1 MSKQVKIGVVGT
13 SWWTDSMYMP
23 ALTRHPDADVCAIVG
38 RNLDHAREFAQQWR
52 VSHVYPSL
60 DELLAKQAID
70 AVIIASPNS
79 HHYTTART
87 AIEHGLHVL
96 CEKPLA
102 MNYTEAIHMAEAA
115 EKAGI
120 KTMVPFT
127 YRFMPTSR
135 YLKELIQQGYIG
147 RPYHLNMRYYADYG
161 RDGKY
166 MWRFDLGESGSG
178 VVGDLGTHWLYLAD
192 WFYGEIKAVSAMLGY
207 HVNREARPDGQP
219 YEPADD
225 SAVIMLEFENGARG
239 VLHLSAQ
246 AYEQT
251 PFGQTHHM
259 EFHGSGGTLYSFTDW
274 DKTQSVS
281 GARDGEGAIHDLP
294 IPDHIWGTGR
304 RDIVPD
310 TYKDVFRDQDFMARG
325 FVSAIADNTSVEP
338 SFRDGARIQRYLEA
352 ALLSAQEGRRVEVNE
367 IQPEEKYR

>member
-1 MSKQVKIGVVGT
+1 MSQVKIGIVGT

-23 ALTRHPDADVCAIVG
+23 ALTRHPNAEVRAVVG
-38 RNLDHAREFAQQWR
+38 RNLDHTREFAKRWN
-52 VSHVYPSL
+52 VPNAYASL
-60 DELLAKQAID
+60 EDLLSDEIVE
-70 AVIIASPNS
+70 AVIIASPNKQQ
-79 HHYTTART
+79 YPLAMA
-87 AIEHGLHVL
+87 AIERGLPVL

-115 EKAGI
+115 EQATV
-120 KTMVPFT
+120 KTMVAFT

-135 YLKELIQQGYIG
+135 YLKELIEQGYIG
-147 RPYHLNMRYYADYG
+147 KPYHLNMRYYADYA

-166 MWRFDLGESGSG
+166 MWRFDLDESGSG

-192 WFYGEIKAVSAMLGY
+192 WFYGEIKTVSALLGY
-207 HVNREARPDGQP
+207 HVSREPRPDGQP

-225 SAVIMLEFENGARG
+225 SAVMMLEFDNGARG
-239 VLHLSAQ
+239 VLHLSSL

-251 PFGQTHHM
+251 PFGQTHQM
-259 EFHGSGGTLYSFTDW
+259 EFHGSGGTLQSFTDW

-294 IPDHIWGTGR
+294 IPDHIWGSAR
-304 RDIVPD
+304 RDNVRN
-310 TYKDVFRDQDFMARG
+310 TYKDVFREQDYMARG
-325 FVSAIADNTSVEP
+325 FVSAIANNTPAEP
-338 SFRDGARIQRYLEA
+338 TFRDGARIQSYLEA

-367 IQPEEKYR
+367 IQAKE

>member
-1 MSKQVKIGVVGT
+1 MSKQVKIGIVGT

-23 ALTRHPDADVCAIVG
+23 ALTKHPNADVRAIVG
-38 RNLDHAREFAQQWR
+38 RDLDHARKFAEQWR
-52 VSHVYPSL
+52 VPHVYASL
-60 DELLAKQAID
+60 DELLANESID
-70 AVIIASPNS
+70 AVIIASPNK
-79 HHYTTART
+79 HHYATAMT

-102 MNYTEAIHMAEAA
+102 MNFTEASQMAEAA
-115 EKAGI
+115 ERAGV
-120 KTMVPFT
+120 KTMVSFT

-135 YLKELIQQGYIG
+135 FLKELIEQGYIG
-147 RPYHLNMRYYADYG
+147 KAYHLNMRYYADYA

-166 MWRFDLGESGSG
+166 MWRFDLAESGSG

-192 WFYGEIKAVSAMLGY
+192 WFYGEIKAVTAMLGY
-207 HVNREARPDGQP
+207 HVSRGPRPDGQP
-219 YEPADD
+219 YQPADD
-225 SAVIMLEFENGARG
+225 SAVMMLEFESGARG
-239 VLHLSAQ
+239 VLHVSSL

-259 EFHGSGGTLYSFTDW
+259 EFHGSGGTLHSFTDW

-294 IPDHIWGTGR
+294 IPDHIWGTAR

-310 TYKDVFRDQDFMARG
+310 TYKDVFRDHDFMARG
-325 FVSAIADNTSVEP
+325 FVSAIANNTSVEP
-338 SFRDGARIQRYLEA
+338 TFRDGARIQRYLEA

-367 IQPEEKYR
+367 IQAKE

>member
-1 MSKQVKIGVVGT
+1 MSKQVKIGIVGT

-23 ALTRHPDADVCAIVG
+23 ALARHPNADVRAVVG
-38 RNLDHAREFAQQWR
+38 RNLDHTREFAEQWK
-52 VSHVYPSL
+52 VPNAYASL
-60 DELLAKQAID
+60 EDLLSNETVD
-70 AVIIASPNS
+70 AVIIATPNKQ
-79 HHYTTART
+79 HYAIAMT
-87 AIEHGLHVL
+87 AIASGLHVL

-102 MNYTEAIHMAEAA
+102 MSYAEAIQMAQAA
-115 EKAGI
+115 ERADV

-135 YLKELIQQGYIG
+135 YLKELIGKGYIG
-147 RPYHLNMRYYADYG
+147 KPYHLNMRYYADYA

-178 VVGDLGTHWLYLAD
+178 VSGDLGTHWLYLAD

-207 HVNREARPDGQP
+207 HVSREPHSDGQP

-225 SAVIMLEFENGARG
+225 SAVMMLEFENGARG
-239 VLHLSAQ
+239 VIHVSAL
-246 AYEQT
+246 AYEET
-251 PFGQTHHM
+251 SFGQTHHM

-274 DKTQSVS
+274 NKMQSVS
-281 GARDGEGAIHDLP
+281 GARDGEGSIHDLP
-294 IPDHIWGTGR
+294 IPDHIWGTAR

-310 TYKDVFRDQDFMARG
+310 TYKDVFRDHDFMARG
-325 FVSAIADNTSVEP
+325 FVSAIANHTSVEP
-338 SFRDGARIQRYLEA
+338 TFRDGARIQRYLEA

-367 IQPEEKYR
+367 IQSKE